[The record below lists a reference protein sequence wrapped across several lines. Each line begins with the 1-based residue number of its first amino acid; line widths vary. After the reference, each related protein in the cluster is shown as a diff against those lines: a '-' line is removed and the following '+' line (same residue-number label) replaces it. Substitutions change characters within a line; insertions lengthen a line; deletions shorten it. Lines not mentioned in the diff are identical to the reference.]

1 ILIKDEL
8 AVLKIDRFWQETK
21 MNLEIQTMLSKPHVI
36 NGFVEIIFN
45 SVDTRVLKATVFL
58 LCEVGSRDS
67 NVISTLTRVY
77 YDVECIIALFDKGL
91 FEAVVLIYLLK
102 PSISTFLEL
111 DMADSLLS
119 IVQKREDQFLKIN
132 VVADKAELAP
142 VLESFLDA
150 NDQDRFA
157 IVQFLSELVR
167 LNRKTFNDQILH
179 IIKDEG
185 TFSTMHTLLI
195 YLQTALTDQSPIIAG
210 LLLQLDLVV

>member
-45 SVDTRVLKATVFL
+45 SVDTRVLKAIVFL

-119 IVQKREDQFLKIN
+119 IVQKQEDQFLKMCM
-132 VVADKAELAP
+132 
-142 VLESFLDA
+142 
-150 NDQDRFA
+150 
-157 IVQFLSELVR
+157 
-167 LNRKTFNDQILH
+167 
-179 IIKDEG
+179 IKSGFCDVIG
-185 TFSTMHTLLI
+185 TNN
-195 YLQTALTDQSPIIAG
+195 
-210 LLLQLDLVV
+210 